1 MPKSFELWD
10 GLIVELLKHLESRY
24 GMEELEKWFF
34 EVWNE
39 PDLDFFFAGDQEDY
53 FLLYEHTARAVKSV
67 GANLRTGGPAT
78 ANNKWIPDFVNYI
91 TIHQMIPTGMQI
103 CIWIISS
110 EKKST

>member
-39 PDLDFFFAGDQEDY
+39 PDLDFIFCRRPGRL
-53 FLLYEHTARAVKSV
+53 FL
-67 GANLRTGGPAT
+67 
-78 ANNKWIPDFVNYI
+78 
-91 TIHQMIPTGMQI
+91 TI
-103 CIWIISS
+103 
-110 EKKST
+110 